1 MFGLVRKIKREVF
14 DRTVYM
20 EVFGDNRISYRVTV
34 GRIIYDGND
43 IITYGIEIEDSRRK
57 IKESIPDFS
66 RDIEDAVDFA
76 EMLISDKVQPN
87 ALYAKALNYL
97 YISI

>member
-1 MFGLVRKIKREVF
+1 MFGLIRREKRKVT

-34 GRIIYDGND
+34 GRMLFENKE
-43 IITYGIEIEDSRRK
+43 IITYGVEIEDPKTHEREV
-57 IKESIPDFS
+57 IADFS

-76 EMLISDKVQPN
+76 EMLISAKIPPCR
-87 ALYAKALNYL
+87 LYTKALNYL
-97 YISI
+97 LISI